1 MRILLTGAS
10 GFVGRATLRAA
21 FEAGHEVRAVV
32 REAAAPAPRAHVVRI
47 SDLASYTGWRDA
59 LDGVDAVVHLAARVH
74 VMRDRAAD
82 PLGAFR
88 AVNVVGTRRLASAA
102 AEAGVGRF
110 VFVSSVKVHG
120 ESSHDAPLTA
130 DSPRAPADAYGR
142 SKAEAEDA
150 LREIESHAGLGVV
163 VVRPPLVYGP
173 GVGANFLT
181 LLKAVNRGWPLPLG
195 GVHNRRSLLFV
206 DNLADLLLLA
216 ASHPNAAG
224 RALLVA
230 DGPPVATPELI
241 RRMGRALDRPVR
253 MPAVPESWLRLAGRV
268 TGRSASVDRLLGSLE
283 VDDSPT
289 RRLLDWREPVTADEG
304 LRRTA
309 DWFRAT
315 FNS

>member
-10 GFVGRATLRAA
+10 GFVGRATLRTA
-21 FEAGHEVRAVV
+21 FAAGHEVRTVV
-32 REAAAPAPRAHVVRI
+32 RQGAAPAPPAQVVRI
-47 SDLASYTGWRDA
+47 SDLPSYTGWRDA

-82 PLGAFR
+82 SLAAFR
-88 AVNVVGTRRLASAA
+88 AVNVEGTRGLASAA

-120 ESSHDAPLTA
+120 EASHDTPLRA
-130 DSPRAPADAYGR
+130 DSPVAPVDAYGR

-150 LREIESHAGLGVV
+150 LREMESRSGLGVV

-181 LLKAVNRGWPLPLG
+181 LLKAVSRGWPLPLG
-195 GVHNRRSLLFV
+195 RVDNRRSLIYV

-216 ASHPNAAG
+216 AVHPDAAG
-224 RALLVA
+224 RALLAA
-230 DGPPVATPELI
+230 DGPAVSTPELI
-241 RRMGRALDRPVR
+241 RRMGRALDRPVK
-253 MPAVPESWLRLAGRV
+253 MPAVSESWLRLAGRV
-268 TGRSASVDRLLGSLE
+268 SGRSAAVERLLGSLE

-289 RRLLDWREPVTADEG
+289 RDLLDWRETVTADEG

-309 DWFRAT
+309 DWFRNT
-315 FNS
+315 VHS